1 MLRVWCSI
9 SLKVTLQYLLKWMF
23 CYIGMK
29 LSMFL
34 LDVFCFWDSFSI
46 CSIPV
51 QPSAKWSAQQKFVP
65 DGLSYLLGGYAVVR
79 AVALNNLQVQHLIK
93 QIVFSLHI
101 FIIAIFQMPKVQ
113 FIFWKRHHK
122 YKLQRNFLLFV
133 NVTCFIAEEKYQTL
147 HRILNL
153 VLLREND
160 PSSLCRKH
168 YITKGWKQRAPR
180 DWDRQTS
187 LLSQEMGEALLEII
201 IQTFCAVKE
210 MSPDSTSYW
219 FPVVN

>member
-1 MLRVWCSI
+1 MLHV
-9 SLKVTLQYLLKWMF
+9 SLLR
-23 CYIGMK
+23 
-29 LSMFL
+29 S
-34 LDVFCFWDSFSI
+34 
-46 CSIPV
+46 
-51 QPSAKWSAQQKFVP
+51 
-65 DGLSYLLGGYAVVR
+65 R
-79 AVALNNLQVQHLIK
+79 IK
-93 QIVFSLHI
+93 
-101 FIIAIFQMPKVQ
+101 
-113 FIFWKRHHK
+113 
-122 YKLQRNFLLFV
+122 
-133 NVTCFIAEEKYQTL
+133 TL
-147 HRILNL
+147 HRISNL

-168 YITKGWKQRAPR
+168 YVTKGWKQRALR